1 MYVICFSSIY
11 IHIHVCFWKK
21 HWWTLVSSWP
31 DELEKVG
38 QPEKNVLKRNYNITD
53 KLLNFVYKL

>member
-1 MYVICFSSIY
+1 MYMF
-11 IHIHVCFWKK
+11 FFQRK

-38 QPEKNVLKRNYNITD
+38 QPGEKCFGKRNVKPQTSY
-53 KLLNFVYKL
+53 